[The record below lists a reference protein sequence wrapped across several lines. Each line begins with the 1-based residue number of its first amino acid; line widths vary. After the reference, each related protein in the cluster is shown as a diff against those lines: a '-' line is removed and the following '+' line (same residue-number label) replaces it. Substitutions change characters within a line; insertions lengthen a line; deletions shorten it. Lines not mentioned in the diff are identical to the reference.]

1 MKSFRGEKKREQ
13 GKTEA
18 CEFHLNDEEEL
29 STNYTDYTDKKTI
42 KHGQQTG
49 VEARGNEYLIVP
61 VPFYCPAACALNLCN
76 RRNLWM
82 ALHSAESVEALGH
95 SSLPA
100 SKHWGV
106 AQCVRTGFCFA
117 QFLHKIQKI

>member
-1 MKSFRGEKKREQ
+1 MKSFRGEEKREQ

-61 VPFYCPAACALNLCN
+61 VPFYCPAACALENLKVDPFQMPPRIPDRQDQMN
-76 RRNLWM
+76 M
-82 ALHSAESVEALGH
+82 SY
-95 SSLPA
+95 
-100 SKHWGV
+100 GV
-106 AQCVRTGFCFA
+106 
-117 QFLHKIQKI
+117 